1 MTCKTGSVSSFVPS
15 TYLLTSTAFQPL
27 YGRFSDIFGRKATL
41 CLAMGV
47 FMVGNLAAG
56 FSNRI
61 IEVIIF
67 RGIAGAGG
75 GGIISIAQIIMSDIV
90 SLRDRCVHCV
100 CHSSCANANFSLVLQ
115 RGKYQ
120 GIIGVFVA
128 LGNGIGPLIGG
139 VLSEKV
145 SWRVSLATKAS
156 LSFILI
162 HIN

>member
-90 SLRDRCVHCV
+90 SLRDRCVQCV
-100 CHSSCANANFSLVLQ
+100 CHLFCANANFSLVLQ

-156 LSFILI
+156 HSFILI

>member
-1 MTCKTGSVSSFVPS
+1 M
-15 TYLLTSTAFQPL
+15 
-27 YGRFSDIFGRKATL
+27 
-41 CLAMGV
+41 
-47 FMVGNLAAG
+47 
-56 FSNRI
+56 
-61 IEVIIF
+61 
-67 RGIAGAGG
+67 
-75 GGIISIAQIIMSDIV
+75 
-90 SLRDRCVHCV
+90 HCV

>member
-1 MTCKTGSVSSFVPS
+1 
-15 TYLLTSTAFQPL
+15 
-27 YGRFSDIFGRKATL
+27 
-41 CLAMGV
+41 MGV

-100 CHSSCANANFSLVLQ
+100 CHLFCANANFALVLQ

-145 SWRVSLATKAS
+145 SWRVSFAS
-156 LSFILI
+156 KVPLTSILI